1 PRPVSPVPAA
11 DRPRLPC
18 RPRLARG
25 RTGGIVN
32 IQLCI
37 GDECHRGLCN
47 KERCPR
53 VWLNCLI
60 RHYAADPRMPQ
71 RRSNIQTL
79 SCSCP
84 APRSCSTARRR
95 RPPSISS
102 CRKEILTSPSGRWIR
117 HLVTSASPS
126 HRRLDRTVTPFWVAP
141 TSRPSACSSYSYCR
155 GPLALTNVALY
166 RKVGSRCSIRTTPL
180 CTAAAPGLRVLACRF

>member
-1 PRPVSPVPAA
+1 MPREIFASTPRKIVTRSQSSL
-11 DRPRLPC
+11 RPLCPRIYSSRRANTGESGGYRTRRPC
-18 RPRLARG
+18 RSRFACG
-25 RTGGIVN
+25 WAGGISN
-32 IQLCI
+32 INLGI

-102 CRKEILTSPSGRWIR
+102 CRKGIFGNPYRSEEHTSELQS
-117 HLVTSASPS
+117 
-126 HRRLDRTVTPFWVAP
+126 
-141 TSRPSACSSYSYCR
+141 
-155 GPLALTNVALY
+155 LTNLV
-166 RKVGSRCSIRTTPL
+166 
-180 CTAAAPGLRVLACRF
+180 CRLLLEKKKKERITIKQYIT